1 MADEAATALP
11 GQVDDGELQHLKS
24 YSDVGQH
31 LRQKT
36 QDGSTL
42 PTVASADGHFGADKG
57 SLEEVVESGF
67 ANGSSL
73 SDAGV
78 TVDGLLA
85 QLASDRDNGISGT
98 DLEKRREAFGVN
110 YIEPPPMTSLLELMW
125 EAVQDPTLIL
135 LLIAAFVN
143 LILGY
148 FFHAE
153 HAAEPWWLEGVAI
166 SGTVVRRTLLSCRV
180 CCAAERSPAEPARC
194 VGRSSWW

>member
-1 MADEAATALP
+1 MPNRTDVPRPLIALIYNAAAMRRLDPELDLAKRTP

-78 TVDGLLA
+78 TVDELLEL
-85 QLASDRDNGISGT
+85 LASDRDEKAVWEEEVFFRKLGVSGVPTYIFNGRFAVSGAQ
-98 DLEKRREAFGVN
+98 EASVLADA
-110 YIEPPPMTSLLELMW
+110 IRQ
-125 EAVQDPTLIL
+125 AVK
-135 LLIAAFVN
+135 
-143 LILGY
+143 
-148 FFHAE
+148 E
-153 HAAEPWWLEGVAI
+153 
-166 SGTVVRRTLLSCRV
+166 
-180 CCAAERSPAEPARC
+180 PAEADDEDA
-194 VGRSSWW
+194 

>member
-36 QDGSTL
+36 QDGATL

-166 SGTVVRRTLLSCRV
+166 SGTVVRHTLLSTCPPRLL
-180 CCAAERSPAEPARC
+180 CSRAPAR
-194 VGRSSWW
+194 

>member
-36 QDGSTL
+36 QDGTTL

-73 SDAGV
+73 KNWALTNAGWNFSASQNAWRPRH
-78 TVDGLLA
+78 TVYGP
-85 QLASDRDNGISGT
+85 SS
-98 DLEKRREAFGVN
+98 
-110 YIEPPPMTSLLELMW
+110 
-125 EAVQDPTLIL
+125 
-135 LLIAAFVN
+135 
-143 LILGY
+143 
-148 FFHAE
+148 
-153 HAAEPWWLEGVAI
+153 
-166 SGTVVRRTLLSCRV
+166 
-180 CCAAERSPAEPARC
+180 
-194 VGRSSWW
+194 RSSYTQSSVRYDAAASASRELNAR